1 MASTS
6 DQPSNTGRRAE
17 AEIAALSGLVS
28 RFEVRDLSHV
38 LEEGI
43 PFFPTHS
50 RFYHMAAG
58 RSDDPAV
65 MFQILMHEHNG
76 THVDAPAHYIKEGP
90 DPTRHFLH
98 SVAPDALIGPA
109 CVLDVSDAPPDLL
122 PVEAITGW
130 EKRHGP
136 IAVGDA
142 VIFNF
147 GWHRKWKLGAAGGA
161 FVAHWPGL
169 SREAAAW
176 LLERKVRAVGTDCL
190 SIDVSGSTEIPGHD
204 RFLRNGILIMENLAA
219 LDGLPPRIFLLAM
232 PLRIRDGSGSPIRA
246 LALIPKAGGST

>member
-1 MASTS
+1 MAKIS
-6 DQPSNTGRRAE
+6 DQPSDSPRRGDD
-17 AEIAALSGLVS
+17 EIAAVTALVS

-76 THVDAPAHYIKEGP
+76 THVDAPAHYIREGP
-90 DPTRHFLH
+90 DPARHFLH
-98 SVAPDALIGPA
+98 SVAPNALIGPA
-109 CVLDVSDAPPDLL
+109 SVLDVSDAPPDLL
-122 PVEAITGW
+122 PVSAITEW
-130 EKRHGP
+130 ESLNGP
-136 IAVGDA
+136 IATGEA
-142 VIFNF
+142 VVFNF
-147 GWHRKWKLGAAGGA
+147 GWHRKWKLGVDGDA

-169 SREAAAW
+169 DRDTAQY
-176 LLERKVRAVGTDCL
+176 LLERGVRAVGTDCL
-190 SIDVSGSTEIPGHD
+190 SIDASGSTEIPAHD

-219 LDGLPPRIFLLAM
+219 LDGLPPRVFLLAM

-246 LALIPKAGGST
+246 LALVPKGDT